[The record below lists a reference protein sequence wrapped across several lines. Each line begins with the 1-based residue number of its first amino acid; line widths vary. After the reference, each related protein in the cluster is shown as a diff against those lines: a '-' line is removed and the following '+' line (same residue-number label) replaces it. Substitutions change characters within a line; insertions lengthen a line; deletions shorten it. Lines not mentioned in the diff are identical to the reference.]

1 MEDPPLA
8 SLSLTHVNYNPDDRL
23 SYLCAWL
30 ALVPQGLCITYAT
43 LVWSTREVEVLL
55 MFTGQLACEAL
66 NWCLKRY
73 IKEERPRREIP
84 GTGHFCA
91 SFIHSATTNRYICG
105 TEMNGKGYGMPSS
118 HAQFVAFFSV
128 TLVLFLLFRHLP
140 HPTQTHTPIT
150 FIERALLA
158 LISILGAGA
167 VAWSRIYLNYHT
179 PQQVLV
185 GCAAGAGFA
194 GVWFAFT
201 SYLRKAEWI
210 DWALDMAPAR
220 ALRFRDLVVQE
231 DLVDAGWARWDSQ
244 RKKRLL
250 KPEKDR

>member
-1 MEDPPLA
+1 
-8 SLSLTHVNYNPDDRL
+8 
-23 SYLCAWL
+23 
-30 ALVPQGLCITYAT
+30 
-43 LVWSTREVEVLL
+43 
-55 MFTGQLACEAL
+55 
-66 NWCLKRY
+66 
-73 IKEERPRREIP
+73 
-84 GTGHFCA
+84 
-91 SFIHSATTNRYICG
+91 
-105 TEMNGKGYGMPSS
+105 MNGKGYGMPSS

-128 TLVLFLLFRHLP
+128 TLALFLLFRHIP

-158 LISILGAGA
+158 LFSIFGAGA

-194 GVWFAFT
+194 GVWFVLT
-201 SYLRKAEWI
+201 SYLRRAGWI